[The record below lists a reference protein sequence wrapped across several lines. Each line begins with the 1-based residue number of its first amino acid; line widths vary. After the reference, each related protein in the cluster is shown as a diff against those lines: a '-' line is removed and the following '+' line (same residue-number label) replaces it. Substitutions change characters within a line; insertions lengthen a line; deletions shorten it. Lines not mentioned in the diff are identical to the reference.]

1 MVSISSESVAKM
13 EDEVSS
19 LLHLFNSF
27 KMAGK
32 SATLVLSTQ
41 GGKTTTAKLEV
52 ELSNTKAEG
61 AEGRHRPQPSAAKR
75 ARANARAA
83 QHRVHQALP
92 FPGGDYGAAVGPPY
106 YPPPPP
112 RPPLPVHPSP
122 TRENRHRMVTLVE
135 LKEKHEV
142 EKKRYRQN
150 MDRMMKIVENFRSE
164 LDKARRDLKKFKQ
177 NKQVKVT

>member
-32 SATLVLSTQ
+32 SATLVLSTK

-52 ELSNTKAEG
+52 ELSNNKAEG

-92 FPGGDYGAAVGPPY
+92 FSTLLTAHHPLLDLLFVSTPPQLARTAAVL
-106 YPPPPP
+106 
-112 RPPLPVHPSP
+112 LPC
-122 TRENRHRMVTLVE
+122 L
-135 LKEKHEV
+135 
-142 EKKRYRQN
+142 
-150 MDRMMKIVENFRSE
+150 I
-164 LDKARRDLKKFKQ
+164 
-177 NKQVKVT
+177 

>member
-1 MVSISSESVAKM
+1 MVSISSKSVAKM

-32 SATLVLSTQ
+32 SATFVLSTKKE
-41 GGKTTTAKLEV
+41 KTTTAKLEV

-61 AEGRHRPQPSAAKR
+61 AEGLHRPQPSAAKR

-83 QHRVHQALP
+83 QHRVHQAP

-106 YPPPPP
+106 CPPPPP
-112 RPPLPVHPSP
+112 RPPLRVHSSP
-122 TRENRHRMVTLVE
+122 TCENRRRIVTLVD
-135 LKEKHEV
+135 LKEMHEV
-142 EKKRYRQN
+142 EKKRYKQN
-150 MDRMMKIVENFRSE
+150 MERMLKIVENYKLE
-164 LDKARRDLKKFKQ
+164 LDKARRDLKKFKE

>member
-1 MVSISSESVAKM
+1 MVQSSVGKALSKKKDVHFELLKMVSISSESVAKM

-92 FPGGDYGAAVGPPY
+92 FP
-106 YPPPPP
+106 
-112 RPPLPVHPSP
+112 
-122 TRENRHRMVTLVE
+122 
-135 LKEKHEV
+135 
-142 EKKRYRQN
+142 
-150 MDRMMKIVENFRSE
+150 
-164 LDKARRDLKKFKQ
+164 
-177 NKQVKVT
+177 